1 MRVHDDFAEGWN
13 VEQQSKQEG
22 SVLKFWQKMLALRK
36 QYEALVYG
44 EYTVYLHNRDIR

>member
-44 EYTVYLHNRDIR
+44 EYTDHLYTRRLR